1 VALPLEG
8 AISLEIVE
16 TAFWIAA
23 SLEGEKL

>member
-8 AISLEIVE
+8 AISLETVE
-16 TAFWIAA
+16 TAFWIVA